1 MTPLLCYCVFNWVVF
16 CAISLLVIKLSVVF
30 QDSGKQTMV
39 SVLFAF
45 ISIIFFLVGAG
56 FFDSEEGKDKNSE
69 ENDSNNDNIEVTD
82 EDETP
87 RDS

>member
-1 MTPLLCYCVFNWVVF
+1 MTPLLCYFVFNWVVF
-16 CAISLLVIKLSVVF
+16 CAISWLVIKLSVVF

-56 FFDSEEGKDKNSE
+56 FFDSEEEKDKNSE